1 MDVREGKW
9 RYFNY
14 IGERE
19 RESYIIYFIVF
30 IKSLVDVGVCFL
42 GKLLCEVEFDL
53 MDILINVINWGD
65 FVRIQVLIVLV
76 KDGVDDVGVGD
87 FIDIE
92 IELEDEGEVSINFS
106 F

>member
-1 MDVREGKW
+1 
-9 RYFNY
+9 
-14 IGERE
+14 
-19 RESYIIYFIVF
+19 
-30 IKSLVDVGVCFL
+30 
-42 GKLLCEVEFDL
+42 
-53 MDILINVINWGD
+53 MDILINVINQGD
-65 FVRIQVLIVLV
+65 FVRIQALIVLV